1 MGRFANSTIMLSLIV
16 VFFGGCATT
25 GHEDEARTSQAEPVC
40 YNKSDCEAKWS
51 AAAEWV
57 LNNTKVKIH
66 IFSNDV
72 IITDES
78 PPDSPLLACFIRKQ
92 STGQA
97 GVYTI
102 AADMWCNNLLG
113 CTPSIK
119 HARASFNKFVNS
131 AGTNGTAKN
140 VEPIKTKDSEKP
152 QAGVKAGMIDSKV
165 VVKDVVPGSPAQK
178 AGLKVNDVILAFDN
192 VRIKDT
198 ADLAGVS
205 QGAQLGDKKKIRIQR
220 GSEVLDLLIEYPTL
234 KEIRSNT
241 PQSEVPDTKAR

>member
-1 MGRFANSTIMLSLIV
+1 MSRFANSTIMLSLIV

-25 GHEDEARTSQAEPVC
+25 GYEDEARINEAAPVC
-40 YNKSDCEAKWS
+40 YNKSDCEVKWS

-66 IFSNDV
+66 IYSDEL
-72 IITDES
+72 IITDEA

-102 AADMWCNNLLG
+102 AADMWCNDLLG

-119 HARASFNKFVNS
+119 HARASFNKFVSS
-131 AGTNGTAKN
+131 AGTSRTAKN
-140 VEPIKTKDSEKP
+140 VEPIKPRDSEKP
-152 QAGVKAGMIDSKV
+152 QAGVKAGMIDNKV
-165 VVKDVVPGSPAQK
+165 VVKDVAPGSPAQK
-178 AGLKVNDVILAFDN
+178 AGLKANDVILAFDN

-198 ADLAGVS
+198 ADLAGVI
-205 QGAQLGDKKKIRIQR
+205 QGAQFGDTKKIRIQR

-234 KEIRSNT
+234 EEIRSHAQ
-241 PQSEVPDTKAR
+241 QSEVPDTKVK